1 MMLEF
6 EKNKRQ
12 TYVLMELLADVV
24 GYDSLWKSSLFQD
37 PAAYEQ
43 PPSAPHWSKGNGTE
57 LWTVFEQDMRDR
69 VDWSYANYIFGFAD
83 HEACIERLLGHS

>member
-6 EKNKRQ
+6 KKYKQQ
-12 TYVLMELLADVV
+12 TYVLMGILADVV
-24 GYDSLWKSSLFQD
+24 GYNSLWRSLLFQD

-43 PPSAPHWSKGNGTE
+43 LPLV
-57 LWTVFEQDMRDR
+57 LWTVFKRDMRDR

-83 HEACIERLLGHS
+83 QEACIK